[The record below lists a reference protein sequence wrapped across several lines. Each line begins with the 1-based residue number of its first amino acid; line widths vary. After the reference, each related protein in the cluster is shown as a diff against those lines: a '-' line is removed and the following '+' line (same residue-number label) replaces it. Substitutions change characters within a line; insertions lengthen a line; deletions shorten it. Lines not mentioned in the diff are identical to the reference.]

1 MRINVGRVPVLNEP
15 PAWIRRL
22 RSCGIGFSMYVTS
35 RTGTSRDR
43 STSISAAST
52 TSTLVPPISP
62 MPCCRGFRGTKGG

>member
-1 MRINVGRVPVLNEP
+1 
-15 PAWIRRL
+15 
-22 RSCGIGFSMYVTS
+22 MYVTS